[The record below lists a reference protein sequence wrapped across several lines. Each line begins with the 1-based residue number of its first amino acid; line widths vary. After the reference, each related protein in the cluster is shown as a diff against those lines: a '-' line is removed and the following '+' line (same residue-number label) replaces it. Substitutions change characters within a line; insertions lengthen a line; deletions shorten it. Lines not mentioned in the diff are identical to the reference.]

1 MDDYSFNCLFS
12 LSLPSS
18 LFLSLFPDLLFPIPP
33 LFKSKSGGQ
42 KRIGLEVETSRRAY
56 KWRALSLPSLTL
68 ICRQWRDKGMQ
79 TQQWW
84 KKGGLA
90 LSEWNNKCLG
100 VCRSCEN
107 TGTSSLVAAVALRI
121 SKDCSHVRDRCTK
134 CVFGRLRGSRDVKKS
149 SANN

>member
-18 LFLSLFPDLLFPIPP
+18 PFLSLFPDLLFPIPS
-33 LFKSKSGGQ
+33 LFKSKSGAQ

-84 KKGGLA
+84 GG
-90 LSEWNNKCLG
+90 EG
-100 VCRSCEN
+100 
-107 TGTSSLVAAVALRI
+107 
-121 SKDCSHVRDRCTK
+121 
-134 CVFGRLRGSRDVKKS
+134 
-149 SANN
+149 